1 MTQASGKRIAFLAVT
16 VLLVAA
22 IVVASVV
29 ILARGPRE
37 SPVEVISRSGDTLEV
52 DDLYDGKMTIPYFDI
67 PTSTL
72 KPDDF
77 TENNGVVTYTEGDST
92 VGIQVNSQK
101 GEIDWTQVAQSG
113 VDFAMVRVGW
123 RQYDSGRIM
132 LDETFE
138 ANIQGATAAGLPVGV
153 YFFSKAITD
162 AEAEE
167 EATFVLEQIRD
178 YQISYPVA
186 VIWEYDRK
194 DDGTIDESRR
204 TVRCNG
210 DQVTGFI
217 DTFCGKMS
225 AAGYDTAYLCDKTM
239 GYESLDLS
247 RLSGYDM
254 WYSEFQPA
262 PSFRYAYT
270 MWQYTDAGEVPGI
283 SQNVDITIA
292 LKKYP
297 SR

>member
-1 MTQASGKRIAFLAVT
+1 M
-16 VLLVAA
+16 
-22 IVVASVV
+22 
-29 ILARGPRE
+29 
-37 SPVEVISRSGDTLEV
+37 EVISRSGDTLEV
-52 DDLYDGKMTIPYFDI
+52 DDLYEGRMTIPYFDI

-77 TENNGVVTYTEGDST
+77 SQENGVITYNAGEST

-138 ANIQGATAAGLPVGV
+138 ANITGATQAGLPVGV

-210 DQVTGFI
+210 EQVTGFI

-225 AAGYDTAYLCDKTM
+225 AAGYDAAYLCDKTM
-239 GYESLDLS
+239 ATRAWICPASPATTCGIRSS
-247 RLSGYDM
+247 SPPPASGTPTPCG
-254 WYSEFQPA
+254 STPTRERCPA
-262 PSFRYAYT
+262 SPRTWTSPS
-270 MWQYTDAGEVPGI
+270 P
-283 SQNVDITIA
+283 
-292 LKKYP
+292 
-297 SR
+297 

>member
-1 MTQASGKRIAFLAVT
+1 
-16 VLLVAA
+16 
-22 IVVASVV
+22 
-29 ILARGPRE
+29 
-37 SPVEVISRSGDTLEV
+37 
-52 DDLYDGKMTIPYFDI
+52 
-67 PTSTL
+67 
-72 KPDDF
+72 
-77 TENNGVVTYTEGDST
+77 
-92 VGIQVNSQK
+92 
-101 GEIDWTQVAQSG
+101 
-113 VDFAMVRVGW
+113 
-123 RQYDSGRIM
+123 M
-132 LDETFE
+132 L
-138 ANIQGATAAGLPVGV
+138 Q
-153 YFFSKAITD
+153 
-162 AEAEE
+162 
-167 EATFVLEQIRD
+167 QIRD

-210 DQVTGFI
+210 EQVTGFI